1 LREAHRQTA
10 RIIKGRKRVQASLLR
25 CLVRADVVAW
35 CLCHGVIVWDVGTV
49 RKRKNLRNTS
59 QKPEVTVLAVHHE
72 HRETRVK
79 GLGVIPLR
87 RFVIAGYDF
96 PVMQQTGS
104 KLRHEVPRNAI
115 GHWLPSTL
123 VGQTAQ
129 YLLTWRVDL
138 VPHQTDAAYQRDV
151 RAVRATAGDWR
162 VLARPVDWT
171 VLWVD
176 DKDNVHHVEYMN
188 ALHRFHVTGFTVEP
202 LPSHPGKGRRK
213 ALTGAVRVFPN
224 VLVNLALAKCQ
235 QSVVFGQPKV
245 AGTVARV
252 VKYGTDPKQRN
263 PRLRV
268 RTPDNDERLQQVR
281 RVHEAAPRGMKVRTV
296 MDRLGLTSEANAQ
309 RLIRKSQDTLN
320 WGVRAKRNTKGR
332 KK

>member
-1 LREAHRQTA
+1 
-10 RIIKGRKRVQASLLR
+10 
-25 CLVRADVVAW
+25 
-35 CLCHGVIVWDVGTV
+35 
-49 RKRKNLRNTS
+49 
-59 QKPEVTVLAVHHE
+59 
-72 HRETRVK
+72 
-79 GLGVIPLR
+79 
-87 RFVIAGYDF
+87 
-96 PVMQQTGS
+96 
-104 KLRHEVPRNAI
+104 
-115 GHWLPSTL
+115 
-123 VGQTAQ
+123 
-129 YLLTWRVDL
+129 
-138 VPHQTDAAYQRDV
+138 
-151 RAVRATAGDWR
+151 
-162 VLARPVDWT
+162 
-171 VLWVD
+171 
-176 DKDNVHHVEYMN
+176 
-188 ALHRFHVTGFTVEP
+188 
-202 LPSHPGKGRRK
+202 
-213 ALTGAVRVFPN
+213 VFPN